1 MKCVFKTTAEEWLEW
16 KSLSVKAST
25 YSGYSSIIKHHLIP
39 EFGST
44 VIVDITPGDVQSFL
58 TNRKITALS
67 NNKGELLSS
76 ATLRSILTVLKSIM
90 WYAKQQKSIP
100 VCDLGGLTV
109 RCIKKPACTLDHYK
123 QATLTKYLLDNPT
136 NVNVGIMICL
146 YGGLRIGEICALKWS
161 EVSSDCKCINI
172 CKTMQRIQIPN
183 PESDGQK
190 TKIIIEKPK
199 SVYSIR
205 IVPIPDILA
214 GIMCEMRQD
223 PGTYVLTGAQKYIE
237 PRTFENHIYR
247 ALQRC
252 EIKNASAHTLRHSY
266 ATRSIELGSDM
277 KTVSEL
283 LGHSS
288 VKVTMD
294 IYVHSSMELKKSNA
308 DRLNKLLT
316 IK

>member
-1 MKCVFKTTAEEWLEW
+1 MCFIIPNILCHPLLTLFKVNTL
-16 KSLSVKAST
+16 L
-25 YSGYSSIIKHHLIP
+25 
-39 EFGST
+39 
-44 VIVDITPGDVQSFL
+44 FL
-58 TNRKITALS
+58 AF
-67 NNKGELLSS
+67 
-76 ATLRSILTVLKSIM
+76 
-90 WYAKQQKSIP
+90 P

-109 RCIKKPACTLDHYK
+109 RCVKKPACTLDHNK

-136 NVNVGIMICL
+136 NINVGIMICL

-183 PESDGQK
+183 SESDGQK
-190 TKIIIEKPK
+190 TKIVIEKPK
-199 SVYSIR
+199 SVHSIR
-205 IVPIPDILA
+205 IVPIPGILA
-214 GIMCEMRQD
+214 GMMCEMCQD
-223 PGTYVLTGAQKYIE
+223 PGTYVLTGEHKYIE

-266 ATRSIELGSDM
+266 ATRR
-277 KTVSEL
+277 
-283 LGHSS
+283 S

-294 IYVHSSMELKKSNA
+294 IYVHSSMDPKKSDA

-316 IK
+316 TK